1 MRRALWALLVLS
13 LARAH
18 GPDRTLTVFAAASL
32 TEAFTELGDS
42 LRAHDPGVVV
52 QFNFAGSQL
61 LALQLIE
68 GAEADV
74 FAAADARS
82 MQAVADSGLVD
93 DPIPFARNRLVVI
106 LPATNPARIAALR
119 DLARPGV
126 KIVLAGDAV
135 PAGRYARAVV
145 ANLGQSPGF
154 PPAYEHRVL
163 ANVVSEEENVRAVVA
178 KVRLGEADAGIVYA
192 SDVSAAAGAGVRT
205 LVIPD
210 SANVLATYPIAVL
223 HRSTHQ
229 AAARAFVALVFSPAG
244 QRVLARHE
252 LLPIAGRP

>member
-1 MRRALWALLVLS
+1 MRRALGALLVVS
-13 LARAH
+13 LAHAH
-18 GPDRTLTVFAAASL
+18 DPDRTLTVFAAASL
-32 TEAFTELGDS
+32 TETFTELGDS
-42 LRAHDPGVVV
+42 LRAHDPGVAV

-61 LALQLIE
+61 LALQLTQ
-68 GAEADV
+68 GAQADV

-93 DPIPFARNRLVVI
+93 EPRPFARNRLVVI
-106 LPATNPARIAALR
+106 LPASNPGRIAALR

-126 KIVLAGDAV
+126 KLVLAGDAV
-135 PAGRYARAVV
+135 PAGRYARTVV
-145 ANLGQSPGF
+145 ANLGRSTGF

-205 LVIPD
+205 LAIPD
-210 SANVLATYPIAVL
+210 AANVLATYPVAVL
-223 HRSTHQ
+223 RRSTHQ
-229 AAARAFVALVFSPAG
+229 AAARAFVALVFSSEG
-244 QRVLARHE
+244 QRVVARHG
-252 LLPIAGRP
+252 LLPIAGQP